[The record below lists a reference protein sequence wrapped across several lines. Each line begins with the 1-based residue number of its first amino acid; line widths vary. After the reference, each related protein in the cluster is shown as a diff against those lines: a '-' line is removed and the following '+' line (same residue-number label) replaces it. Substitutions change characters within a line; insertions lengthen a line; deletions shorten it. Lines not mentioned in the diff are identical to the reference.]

1 MFCSRLAPLRLRRLP
16 ELLAILAGW
25 LFLAPGL
32 SAHEGHDHGDGSSP
46 SVTVAVPRA
55 SAASELFELVAQR
68 DGRVLVL
75 YLDRFA
81 DNAPVIG
88 ARLAVALDGAEPAAA
103 AEVTPGIHE
112 FALPAGK
119 GVAAMDLVVTVEA
132 GADVDILTLTLPPLP
147 APAGDGAAQGTAN
160 GMPWGLG
167 LGLLLAGLATG
178 GLAGRIGRR
187 PSTAAGLLLALAV
200 AAPALAHEGHD
211 HGDEKLPPAVGD
223 APRRLPDGSLFLPK
237 PAQRL
242 LEIRTQPV
250 AAVENVA
257 ETRRLPAVALADP
270 ARTARLQALQ
280 AGRVEAA
287 QDVLP
292 MVGQRVERGQLIA
305 YVQPSVPTA
314 DLGSMRRDLAAIDKE
329 IVLAEQRYLRVSRI
343 PDAVPRRDIEDA
355 EATLA
360 GLRRQRAALAP
371 SLRER
376 EALRAPISGIVAIAN
391 VVPGQVVES
400 REILFELVDPASLLV
415 EALTAE
421 PDAAQLRA
429 GDRAVAILGNGIR
442 APLEFIGIS
451 PTLRGQSAV
460 LLFRLRSGDLRPG
473 TPLNVD
479 IETTRRLTGVA
490 LPRAAVQ
497 RDGGETLVWV
507 KDDAER
513 FRRVAVRLGGHAN
526 GQAVVVAGLEPG
538 WRVVTVGANL
548 LSAYR

>member
-1 MFCSRLAPLRLRRLP
+1 
-16 ELLAILAGW
+16 
-25 LFLAPGL
+25 
-32 SAHEGHDHGDGSSP
+32 
-46 SVTVAVPRA
+46 
-55 SAASELFELVAQR
+55 
-68 DGRVLVL
+68 
-75 YLDRFA
+75 
-81 DNAPVIG
+81 
-88 ARLAVALDGAEPAAA
+88 
-103 AEVTPGIHE
+103 
-112 FALPAGK
+112 
-119 GVAAMDLVVTVEA
+119 
-132 GADVDILTLTLPPLP
+132 
-147 APAGDGAAQGTAN
+147 
-160 GMPWGLG
+160 
-167 LGLLLAGLATG
+167 
-178 GLAGRIGRR
+178 
-187 PSTAAGLLLALAV
+187 LLALAV

-360 GLRRQRAALAP
+360 GLRSQRAALAP

-421 PDAAQLRA
+421 PDAA
-429 GDRAVAILGNGIR
+429 
-442 APLEFIGIS
+442 
-451 PTLRGQSAV
+451 
-460 LLFRLRSGDLRPG
+460 
-473 TPLNVD
+473 
-479 IETTRRLTGVA
+479 
-490 LPRAAVQ
+490 
-497 RDGGETLVWV
+497 
-507 KDDAER
+507 
-513 FRRVAVRLGGHAN
+513 
-526 GQAVVVAGLEPG
+526 
-538 WRVVTVGANL
+538 
-548 LSAYR
+548 